1 MDGGSGERIYMRHLP
16 NFKLGTCAV
25 WLALVITSC
34 GTPQAP
40 VTPGS
45 TSKSLGAQEGEC
57 EDTTE
62 ISTKSSKT
70 TSSKSTTS
78 KSTSSSTSSSGKT
91 QLKLAD
97 ATVGY
102 KDTVKAIL
110 DKNCVSCHGAKG
122 TPPNLSTYAAAS
134 DAADGSLRAIQAGT
148 MPTSKKLADAD
159 TQKFSVWV
167 AAGSPETASG
177 TASGSTATKGKSV
190 SGSDTESATCETTEK
205 KTTKKTPTNSKTP
218 STGAPADP
226 ATPASP
232 TTPPAALA
240 LTVTYDSSVASYLQT
255 NCTSC
260 HGNRTPKLE
269 TYAAAKANAQ
279 AMLRTM
285 KLTGNGRMPPSSGA
299 TAAAIEKMD
308 AWIKAGTP
316 EK

>member
-1 MDGGSGERIYMRHLP
+1 MRHLP

-25 WLALVITSC
+25 WLALVTTSC
-34 GTPQAP
+34 GTPPAP

-45 TSKSLGAQEGEC
+45 AGKSLGVQEGEC

-62 ISTKSSKT
+62 ISTKSAKT
-70 TSSKSTTS
+70 TSNKSTTS

-97 ATVGY
+97 ANVGY

-110 DKNCVSCHGAKG
+110 DKNCISCHGANA

-134 DAADGSLRAIQAGT
+134 DAADSSLRAIQAGT

-159 TQKFSVWV
+159 TQKFSAWV

-190 SGSDTESATCETTEK
+190 SGADTDSPTCETTEK
-205 KTTKKTPTNSKTP
+205 KTTKKTPTNTKAP
-218 STGAPADP
+218 STSGNADP
-226 ATPASP
+226 GITANP

-240 LTVTYDSSVASYLQT
+240 LTVTYDSSIASYLQT

-285 KLTGNGRMPPSSGA
+285 KLTGNGKMPPSSGA